1 MLVVFVRIR
10 RLRQGGRLI
19 PDHEAMRPEHQLSGD
34 LGTMGG
40 RFELRRFMATSGEP
54 MAVIYDAKVLSIR
67 ADTMF
72 IRGYEEHRGGAVLQ
86 EWECRPLQMI
96 RGPDGHAQWDIPEL
110 RGRSLGG

>member
-1 MLVVFVRIR
+1 MFVRIR

-54 MAVIYDAKVLSIR
+54 IAVIYDAKVLSIR

-86 EWECRPLQMI
+86 EWECTQVPMVL
-96 RGPDGHAQWDIPEL
+96 GPDGFARWDVPEL
-110 RGRSLGG
+110 QGRAPGG